1 MQCLVSFNLIW
12 VANGLWSCLYTN
24 GIHSNCSSA
33 EIRFCISFGAVSS
46 PYPHRPTPYSQISRS
61 ENAEVLNQCPNHFS
75 HSFPTRFDNHSK
87 YKKDGQVHS
96 TQGKSLGNKAML
108 KSSRS
113 ICCPRKRSNTAKHK
127 PVLRSGREG
136 SKTFQILVCCHSP
149 DENVTWG
156 EQSTQLPAWAMS
168 DTTTAIYER
177 LPPLSVIPNHWT
189 HILCL
194 HNSSKHSFQSENCF
208 PARLTRPSMHF
219 TLSNYDCNAVRP
231 LKLKVGNSWSH
242 TQNCFLIQCITWQC
256 AQHWKHHITKLWQ
269 SQPQMIIKTIIEVE

>member
-1 MQCLVSFNLIW
+1 
-12 VANGLWSCLYTN
+12 
-24 GIHSNCSSA
+24 
-33 EIRFCISFGAVSS
+33 
-46 PYPHRPTPYSQISRS
+46 
-61 ENAEVLNQCPNHFS
+61 
-75 HSFPTRFDNHSK
+75 
-87 YKKDGQVHS
+87 
-96 TQGKSLGNKAML
+96 ML

-177 LPPLSVIPNHWT
+177 LPPLSVIPYHWT

-194 HNSSKHSFQSENCF
+194 HNSSKHSFQSEN
-208 PARLTRPSMHF
+208 RLPLDSLGPQCISLCQTTTAMLYGHWS
-219 TLSNYDCNAVRP
+219 
-231 LKLKVGNSWSH
+231 LKLAIAEVIHRTAFWYSASHGSVHSIGSTTLPNYGNLSH
-242 TQNCFLIQCITWQC
+242 RW
-256 AQHWKHHITKLWQ
+256 
-269 SQPQMIIKTIIEVE
+269 